1 MKVSVLSTH
10 LSQVDAHQSPTF
22 TSDYAPRG
30 SDFLFSPAISA
41 YTTVSHRAT
50 RNCLCYSQ
58 TLADGV
64 SYTKLSYTPRDK
76 DLIARLR
83 LPRKFQSWPATQKD
97 FIHS

>member
-22 TSDYAPRG
+22 TSDYDPRG
-30 SDFLFSPAISA
+30 SHFLFSSAISA

-64 SYTKLSYTPRDK
+64 SYTKL
-76 DLIARLR
+76 
-83 LPRKFQSWPATQKD
+83 
-97 FIHS
+97 HSA